1 MVQDRPR
8 SCYVIDSHALHWYLL
23 DPTRLGPGAQAALK
37 LAEVGEAEMLVPAI
51 VLAELVRVWE
61 KAGRAFPVD
70 AVMQTIATSRNIHL
84 IDLGLAQ
91 LTEFERIGPSLDIH
105 DRLIMADAL
114 LAGAT
119 LITRDRKLQSAG
131 VVPTIW

>member
-1 MVQDRPR
+1 MVRDGPR

-23 DPTRLGPGAQAALK
+23 DPTRLGPGAQAALR
-37 LAEVGEAEMLVPAI
+37 LAEVGEAELLVPAI

-70 AVMQTIATSRNIHL
+70 TVMQTITASRSIHL

-91 LTEFERIGPSLDIH
+91 LMELEHVAPSLDMH
-105 DRLIMADAL
+105 DRLILADAI
-114 LAGAT
+114 LARAT
-119 LITRDRKLQSAG
+119 LITRDRKLQAAG
-131 VVPTIW
+131 RVPTIW